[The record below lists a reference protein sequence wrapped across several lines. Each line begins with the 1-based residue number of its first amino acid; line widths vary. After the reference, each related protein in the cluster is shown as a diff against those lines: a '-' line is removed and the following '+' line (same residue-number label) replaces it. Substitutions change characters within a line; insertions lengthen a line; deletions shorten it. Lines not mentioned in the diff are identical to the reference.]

1 MKNSVANAQRNV
13 ECGLLFIYKRK
24 GNPHSSFFV
33 LRSSFFVLHF
43 SFFILHSSF
52 KIGSSFTNHP
62 LFFINS

>member
-33 LRSSFFVLHF
+33 LHSSFFIQNR
-43 SFFILHSSF
+43 FFFYEPSVVF
-52 KIGSSFTNHP
+52 YKFVAEAAA
-62 LFFINS
+62 

>member
-33 LRSSFFVLHF
+33 LHF

>member
-24 GNPHSSFFV
+24 GNPHSSFF
-33 LRSSFFVLHF
+33 
-43 SFFILHSSF
+43 ILHSSF

>member
-33 LRSSFFVLHF
+33 LRSSFF
-43 SFFILHSSF
+43 ILHSSF